1 MRLNVF
7 TVAGLMGPR
16 PLLMIGGEGESRRG
30 LEGTVKRVGRKMRP
44 LRQAPEFRRLAMHKF
59 SPELDRNWFGWILI
73 SKDTTANAIA
83 GFEHDYRL
91 ASAAEVTRGSQTG
104 RARTDDQNIRF
115 CFCHL
120 RRS

>member
-1 MRLNVF
+1 
-7 TVAGLMGPR
+7 
-16 PLLMIGGEGESRRG
+16 
-30 LEGTVKRVGRKMRP
+30 
-44 LRQAPEFRRLAMHKF
+44 MHKF

-91 ASAAEVTRGSQTG
+91 ASDAEVTRGSQTG

-120 RRS
+120 ERS